1 MMPKKLISMQKTASK
16 IPFNYNTIKVT
27 QSRLNKGLLAV
38 PVSLIDYF
46 PKRKGKIYILHGT
59 SDKISIK
66 TFTPYISSSHECRIG
81 GMRDFY
87 EKSNLKDG
95 DEIVVQIL
103 DTNKYRI
110 LTEGQFE
117 DLVRGIER
125 EFDES
130 ENEDVASSK
139 LAKISKI
146 VNTTPKETLWSEYF
160 RLAKKEVEKRK
171 EKIIKPR
178 EVKES
183 APPSIRKLLS
193 GIYGGKC
200 QITGFGFLMKN
211 GKPYFEIHHV
221 KPELGNSV
229 KNILVVSPNVHAQF
243 TYMFV
248 EENFDNDGW
257 LRHVKFNGKIFEVNQ
272 IIDKIPKKFEKKVH
286 IET

>member
-1 MMPKKLISMQKTASK
+1 MQKTASK
-16 IPFNYNTIKVT
+16 IPFNYKTIKVT

-46 PKRKGKIYILHGT
+46 PKQKGRIDIATGM
-59 SDKISIK
+59 SDKVSTK
-66 TFTPYISSSHECRIG
+66 TFTPYTSSSRECRIG

-87 EKSNLKDG
+87 EKFNLEDG

-110 LTEGQFE
+110 LTEKQFE
-117 DLVRGIER
+117 YMVKGIEK

-139 LAKISKI
+139 LDAISKI
-146 VNTTPKETLWSEYF
+146 VNTTPKETLWSEYY
-160 RLAKKEVEKRK
+160 RLTKMEIKERRQ
-171 EKIIKPR
+171 KIVKPR
-178 EVKES
+178 EIKEIAS
-183 APPSIRKLLS
+183 PSIRKLLTE
-193 GIYGGKC
+193 IYDGKC

-211 GKPYFEIHHV
+211 EKPYFEIHHI
-221 KPELGNSV
+221 KPELGNHI

-243 TYMFV
+243 TYAFV

-257 LRHVKFNGKIFEVNQ
+257 LKRVKFNGKIFVVKH
-272 IIDKIPKKFEKKVH
+272 IIDKIPRKFEKEVH
-286 IET
+286 FET